1 MMSSNFYAILSRMKY
16 INRWGLMRNTQT
28 ENISEHSL
36 QTAIIAHSLALI
48 NNKYLGGKID
58 ANRVA
63 VLAIYHD
70 ASEIITGD
78 MPTPVKYFSKEIKE
92 AYERVEYVAKDR
104 LLSMLP
110 DEFKK
115 DFTDI
120 FYVSKEEEALN
131 KLVKA
136 ADTLSAYIKCLE
148 ELRAG
153 NNEFKKAKDSIEEK
167 LNEMNIP
174 EVKIFMD
181 KFINGFSLPLDEQ
194 N

>member
-48 NNKYLGGKID
+48 HNKYLGGNID

-92 AYERVEYVAKDR
+92 AYERVEKVAKDR

-110 DEFKK
+110 EEFKE

-120 FYVSKEEEALN
+120 FYVSKEEEQLN

-181 KFINGFSLPLDEQ
+181 KFIKGFSLPLDEQ